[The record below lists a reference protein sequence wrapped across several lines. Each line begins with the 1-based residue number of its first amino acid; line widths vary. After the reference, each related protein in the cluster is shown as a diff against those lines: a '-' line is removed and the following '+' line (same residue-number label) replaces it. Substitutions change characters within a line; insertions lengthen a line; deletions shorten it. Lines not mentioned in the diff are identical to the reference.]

1 MDVYDENDNNNNID
15 NENENENENEN
26 NSQNNSNTKNNK
38 NVVEKPLHGQM
49 SNSFNASGSVNP
61 MDNENNEI
69 INISK
74 PSFSF
79 LNPKGDTKILTNNKE
94 EIQEVFRD
102 LNSNCKYAICI
113 LIKDD
118 TYFNSSLLEITL
130 KELINNIKTL
140 NKLLINPENVLIFLF
155 FNEIKGSSIYSEE
168 DFTRLKE
175 NSHYILSQKSFKN
188 ENENEDIDINIHCI
202 SKKNYFSDIE
212 ILQFYYTYI
221 ISQLINDTSI
231 FSSIITSGV
240 FPYSNSIENLI
251 KLSCNGKKNSIVV
264 PCLEEHDDNTLMG
277 KIKKYERIHF
287 NLYNMNFYDMTA
299 SVPICSL
306 LNTMT
311 IDNALS
317 QHLVNFYND
326 IKLDQSIDYHD
337 YSLSLYLFRKNYK
350 IIYYNSLPLGCIKYS
365 ELKEDPICDYKDY
378 WVKRYSGYYGN
389 FFNIVNSFLDCN
401 AFDFA
406 KKCFQFFHILGLMIE
421 FIFPSLSCMVIY
433 TIFYEAFNTYDQR
446 PSVFCT
452 LLYLFMLVCSGACS
466 LISNNSHKM
475 RITHLYL
482 YIFMEVYYLFI
493 LICSIIAM
501 DNVKKNKNQDP
512 YKFNTAA
519 IVFIIILTF
528 IPGISPMLIKISTIF
543 DNILPLLFYL
553 VLGAPSSSSIFYIAK
568 ILNAGETSGGRDN
581 IKEKKGIIIL
591 CYFLSNLFFGS
602 LTFFNYNRQTRVDAV
617 MGLGIFYLIYNFFKA
632 VSILINLLTNNKNLI
647 ISNNI
652 VERDIEINQ
661 DQSNYS
667 SKKKPN
673 NNSINNFQS
682 TNQDYQ
688 QNSQIYNNDNDN
700 ENNNQEYNQSRED
713 VQNNHNNS
721 NNDDEYPSKSQVE
734 NKNEENDHENEN
746 NINNDNDNNDNN
758 DNDE

>member
-1 MDVYDENDNNNNID
+1 MDEYDENNNNEK
-15 NENENENENEN
+15 ENENENENEN
-26 NSQNNSNTKNNK
+26 NSQNNSNIKNSK

-49 SNSFNASGSVNP
+49 SNSFNASASVNP

-69 INISK
+69 INLTK

-79 LNPKGDTKILTNNKE
+79 FNPNGDAKTLSNNKE

-118 TYFNSSLLEITL
+118 TYFSGSLLETTL

-140 NKLLINPENVLIFLF
+140 NKLLINPENVSIFLF
-155 FNEIKGSSIYSEE
+155 FNEINDSSIFSEE
-168 DFTRLKE
+168 DLTKLTE
-175 NSHYILSQKSFKN
+175 NSHYILSKKSLK
-188 ENENEDIDINIHCI
+188 NENEDIDLDIHCI

-221 ISQLINDTSI
+221 ISQLISDTTI
-231 FSSIITSGV
+231 ISSVITSGV
-240 FPYSNSIENLI
+240 IPYSNSIENLI
-251 KLSCNGKKNSIVV
+251 KLSCNAKKNLIIV
-264 PCLEEHDDNTLMG
+264 PCLEEHDDNTIMC

-306 LNTMT
+306 LNTMA
-311 IDNALS
+311 IDNTLS
-317 QHLVNFYND
+317 QHLIAFYND

-350 IIYYNSLPLGCIKYS
+350 IIYYNSQPLGIIKYS

-401 AFDFA
+401 VFDFA

-452 LLYLFMLVCSGACS
+452 LLYLFILVCSGACS
-466 LISNNSHKM
+466 LISNKSHKM
-475 RITHLYL
+475 RVTHLYL

-519 IVFIIILTF
+519 IVCIIIFTF
-528 IPGISPMLIKISTIF
+528 IPGISPMLFNISTIF
-543 DNILPLLFYL
+543 ENILPLLLYL
-553 VLGAPSSSSIFYIAK
+553 VLGAPSSSSIFYMAK
-568 ILNAGETSGGRDN
+568 ILNAGETSGGGDN

-602 LTFFNYNRQTRVDAV
+602 LTFFNYNRQKRVDAV
-617 MGLGIFYLIYNFFKA
+617 MGLGIFYLIYNFFKTI
-632 VSILINLLTNNKNLI
+632 SILINLLTNKKNLI
-647 ISNNI
+647 SNYADREI
-652 VERDIEINQ
+652 QINQ

-667 SKKKPN
+667 SNKKHKN
-673 NNSINNFQS
+673 NNSINNFQN
-682 TNQDYQ
+682 TNEDYQ
-688 QNSQIYNNDNDN
+688 QNSHFYNNDN
-700 ENNNQEYNQSRED
+700 ENNTQEYPSKED
-713 VQNNHNNS
+713 VENNHNNS
-721 NNDDEYPSKSQVE
+721 NNGDEYPSKSQVE
-734 NKNEENDHENEN
+734 NKNEEND
-746 NINNDNDNNDNN
+746 NDNDNDK
-758 DNDE
+758 DE